1 MLTKPGGSTHTVP
14 GDNGGVETALRRRA
28 RGSPVFIGE
37 QNGNILTVTVAY
49 VHALPPPFMV
59 TVSWPGLAASRER
72 EIDMDGS
79 TRRPAVGSPT
89 AVDRLH
95 PGRT

>member
-1 MLTKPGGSTHTVP
+1 MLTKPGGPTHTVP

-59 TVSWPGLAASRER
+59 MVSWPGLAASRER
-72 EIDMDGS
+72 
-79 TRRPAVGSPT
+79 
-89 AVDRLH
+89 DRYGWIH
-95 PGRT
+95 SSAGGRIANS